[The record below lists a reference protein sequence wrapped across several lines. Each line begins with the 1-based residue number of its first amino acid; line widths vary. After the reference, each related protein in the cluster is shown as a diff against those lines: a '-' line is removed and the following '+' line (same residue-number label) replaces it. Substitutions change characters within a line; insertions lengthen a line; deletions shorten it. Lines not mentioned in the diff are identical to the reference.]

1 MRKGL
6 KKEMKRKKEREGGKR
21 EMETGK

>member
-6 KKEMKRKKEREGGKR
+6 KKEMERKKERESGKR